1 MSYNFLAYFALF
13 LPLVILIYQVVP
25 QKFRFVV
32 LLIADY
38 AFFILIIRFLIVYLL
53 FATVMTFLFGL
64 WIEKI
69 SLMEDLS
76 SKEKT
81 KKKRKVLALGII
93 INILIILV
101 LKYTNFFGGAVVDFI
116 RIFNKNVEF
125 RPIRFLVP
133 IGISFYTLQI
143 ISYLTDVYRGTQ
155 KAEHKIVKI
164 ALYLSFFPQIME
176 GPIARYHET
185 ADALYEGK
193 PIQFN
198 NLKFGYQRIIWGL
211 FKKIVIADRI
221 FPAVKYIY
229 RDYYMLDGSIVFC
242 KSSRDILNPS
252 SSAMSSSRLLSRPF
266 SLTFFPASIDS

>member
-38 AFFILIIRFLIVYLL
+38 AFFILISRFLIVYLL
-53 FATVMTFLFGL
+53 FATVLTFLFGL

-164 ALYLSFFPQIME
+164 ALYL
-176 GPIARYHET
+176 
-185 ADALYEGK
+185 
-193 PIQFN
+193 
-198 NLKFGYQRIIWGL
+198 
-211 FKKIVIADRI
+211 
-221 FPAVKYIY
+221 
-229 RDYYMLDGSIVFC
+229 
-242 KSSRDILNPS
+242 
-252 SSAMSSSRLLSRPF
+252 LS
-266 SLTFFPASIDS
+266 LIHI